1 MEDYLASLMNQE
13 FDTLVEDGSMAKVC
27 ACVCVRV
34 CVRACV
40 CACLCACVCV
50 SVEWFPVRGVI
61 LIWCACIH

>member
-27 ACVCVRV
+27 ACVCVCV

-40 CACLCACVCV
+40 CACLCACVCECGVV
-50 SVEWFPVRGVI
+50 SCERCY
-61 LIWCACIH
+61 LDRCACIH